1 MSELAISLA
10 YNRPADAVEIT
21 FSDATPINDNLA
33 TYAFRTSVSAH
44 QLGGLIQ
51 TLLEMQHRIMAGQHI
66 EQVQAAQGN

>member
-10 YNRPADAVEIT
+10 YNRQADSVEIT
-21 FSDATPINDNLA
+21 FSDGTPANHSLA

-51 TLLEMQHRIMAGQHI
+51 TLLEMQHRITTAQAHQI
-66 EQVQAAQGN
+66 E